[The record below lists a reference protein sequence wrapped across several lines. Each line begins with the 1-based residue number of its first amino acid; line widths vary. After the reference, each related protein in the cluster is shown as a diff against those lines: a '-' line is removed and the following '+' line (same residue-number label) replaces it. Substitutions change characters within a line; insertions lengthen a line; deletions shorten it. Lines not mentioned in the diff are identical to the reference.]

1 MHRLVYVITRP
12 LEHKRGN
19 KKAVVS
25 RLDSY
30 AVCFFDYL
38 SDLMTKSSKVTSA
51 ESTFSPLQVKTPETP
66 SV

>member
-1 MHRLVYVITRP
+1 MHRLVYVITQP

-30 AVCFFDYL
+30 AVY
-38 SDLMTKSSKVTSA
+38 V
-51 ESTFSPLQVKTPETP
+51 
-66 SV
+66 

>member
-12 LEHKRGN
+12 LEHRGEIKR
-19 KKAVVS
+19 
-25 RLDSY
+25 RLL
-30 AVCFFDYL
+30 AALILMLFMFDYL